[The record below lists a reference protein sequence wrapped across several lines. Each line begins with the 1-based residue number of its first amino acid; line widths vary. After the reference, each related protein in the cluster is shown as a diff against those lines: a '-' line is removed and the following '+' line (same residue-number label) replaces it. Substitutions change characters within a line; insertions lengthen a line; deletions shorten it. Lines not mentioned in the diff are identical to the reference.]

1 MEPNTKP
8 ENSAFPY
15 CTKDFLPI
23 TIVFAMATLS
33 AVLIPQG
40 FFGLGRIEFAAWVG
54 CACAAYQMM
63 CVGPSRFEVL
73 EDAVTRFVTYA
84 AMALGMVFIIDGMI
98 FPKGALLPAVHTL
111 KAFFL
116 TVMPFAF
123 LTIWGFESV
132 FVSRRM
138 RSKAKLQK
146 TLDEVREY
154 AKRVSEDAETHLAK
168 LKGQS

>member
-8 ENSAFPY
+8 DKSTSPY
-15 CTKDFLPI
+15 CAKDFLPI
-23 TIVFAMATLS
+23 TIVFAMAALS
-33 AVLIPQG
+33 VALIPQG
-40 FFGLGRIEFAAWVG
+40 FFGLGRFELAAWVG
-54 CACAAYQMM
+54 CACAAYQMT

-73 EDAVTRFVTYA
+73 EDAATKCVTYA
-84 AMALGMVFIIDGMI
+84 AMLLGMLLLLDGMI
-98 FPKGALLPAVHTL
+98 FPKGTLLLPIYTV

-116 TVMPFAF
+116 TVVPFAF
-123 LTIWGFESV
+123 LTIWGLESV
-132 FVSRRM
+132 LVSRKI